1 MITPILFK
9 RNNVEYEL
17 YRGVENGQTTL
28 YFQTVVPDED
38 NLNTRWYFVSMY
50 VDTDRSKSFGGKVV
64 SIRTEWSKVRVS
76 IAGNVVANLGIET
89 MITRTNEVELFC
101 TIFGGDIL
109 SFMANGLVRDNWG
122 FNHLPVI
129 DTRPTID
136 GEPNPNFRQ
145 PMVYTNGEE
154 STLPTGDY
162 STYSGGPVPALI
174 PTPEPQV

>member
-1 MITPILFK
+1 MIAPILFK

-17 YRGVENGQTTL
+17 YRGVENGESTL
-28 YFQTVVPDED
+28 YFQTVLTDED
-38 NLNTRWYFVSMY
+38 NLKDRWYFVSLY
-50 VDTDRSKSFGGKVV
+50 IDTDRTISKGKVV
-64 SIRTEWSKVRVS
+64 SIRTEWNKVRVS
-76 IAGNVVANLGIET
+76 TADNIVANLGVEI
-89 MITRTNEVELFC
+89 MITRPSEVELFC

-136 GEPNPNFRQ
+136 GEPNPNFRL

-162 STYSGGPVPALI
+162 NTYSGGPIPVLI
-174 PTPEPQV
+174 PTPEPQI